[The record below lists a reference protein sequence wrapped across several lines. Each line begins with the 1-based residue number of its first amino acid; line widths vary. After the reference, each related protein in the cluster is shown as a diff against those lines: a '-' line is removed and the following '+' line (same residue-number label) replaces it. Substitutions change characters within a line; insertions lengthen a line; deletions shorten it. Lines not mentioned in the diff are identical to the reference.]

1 MSAGQDE
8 KDLLRYCPERELPDE
23 IKQLPKDEVVCKF
36 CGVSYLIHHE
46 IKELQKRLK
55 YLEACSSQI
64 EECKVREKK
73 LLQNLEEGKVTIES
87 QNAELNK
94 FVTAFDNTSSCIV
107 TVKGHTMKSL
117 D

>member
-1 MSAGQDE
+1 MSAGQEDRE
-8 KDLLRYCPERELPDE
+8 LLSYCPERELPDE

-55 YLEACSSQI
+55 YLETCSSQL

-73 LLQNLEEGKVTIES
+73 LLQNLEEEKLTVAS
-87 QNAELNK
+87 QEAELSK
-94 FVTAFDNTSSCIV
+94 CVIV
-107 TVKGHTMKSL
+107 CNL
-117 D
+117 